1 MYNPYKQRGEWLDC
15 NICGSSHRKIL
26 DADLTEYNSPVLTD
40 IEREQCYTCTPIIL
54 DYSKFCKNCNT
65 DNLYKV
71 SYSSKLPTKC
81 LHCGF
86 DTAEEKYIPMGIYE
100 KRPTLKGEGR
110 ELLNRI
116 KKRNYGSTMPD
127 Y

>member
-65 DNLYKV
+65 DNYQYKTQ
-71 SYSSKLPTKC
+71 SY
-81 LHCGF
+81 
-86 DTAEEKYIPMGIYE
+86 EKY
-100 KRPTLKGEGR
+100 KCNSDWAR
-110 ELLNRI
+110 ESKNRNSYNNGYCNI
-116 KKRNYGSTMPD
+116 LSMEELQ
-127 Y
+127 